1 MLKNAGKDV
10 HYFFV
15 KTIHLLTIWFSDMPM
30 RLFHTIKLL
39 QREADTVFRRT
50 RVPILSLILFLFV
63 SAPVFA
69 QIADV
74 AADEDAESE
83 EPAGYVVEYGDEE
96 DDGESEAEDEKEPE
110 KAEEGASAASAA
122 VAAVSASSGETE
134 EPPPAAERRTR
145 CILLLFPFT
154 SSYAEHI
161 YVSNTISKH
170 VASLD
175 DSFVV
180 MQKEF
185 DMLSASQEEIQSRFE
200 ELKPLLDSGDVSA
213 VIGIGQEL
221 LPLLSRNADLIPEKT
236 ALLLFSE
243 RKPLESEFAGRGNI
257 GGVFLDNPVE
267 KTLDLVFQVFPDA
280 KRIIPLAGRTEAGK
294 RFIAGVRDVMAQ
306 SYPDAECVVIDNKTV
321 DTPEMIQ
328 RVARFGAD
336 KDSVVLFHSWY
347 GLNAVNLASL
357 SFFLERL
364 CLNPDV
370 PVFAVHDSMFAFPVA
385 GGTVCQSE
393 TSAEKLI
400 GLLDRCVLS
409 DESARGEWETVEA
422 KRIITASSFQRFG
435 ISRRTNSENLMISMD
450 TQSLFRRENARTL
463 VAVTFSAVL
472 ILALLGYIAVWDHY
486 RRRLLKLLR
495 AVFKQIPSRIVVGSR
510 NGIAH
515 FIHVGKFGEDSGVV
529 QFPVS
534 ELPEYADETFRH
546 AWEEVFATGEPQK
559 FQMATGSRHRSV
571 EMALFENKKIFG
583 RDTAFWISHD
593 VEELLQAQ
601 NELKAGLANQ
611 EKLNDLFAASLKMLS
626 SDATAVDMTNDVLSF
641 IVRSVKEHMKA
652 DFCCVMRY
660 NFEEMGMELFVSEAS
675 DGITVNEDKH
685 FIPFPEKKD
694 DKLMARLENHMSVVL
709 NDFTA
714 SLFMKPDA
722 AQTGSRRPKRV
733 SMCISP
739 VFIDGKLWGHLAAV
753 HQKSKYEF
761 SDQYLQFLQ
770 GTSHVVEAMLEY
782 RFIHSRLERGE
793 YEKQLIME
801 NLPLPLILLDRNL
814 DLIQRNSA
822 AQKDL
827 LGFPDALR
835 NSLCHTVFC
844 KAGVPPED
852 CPVRGV
858 LADFKP
864 HVKAL
869 TFGGKD
875 YMVHAYPILIGG
887 ELTNILLA
895 WFDMT
900 AENESQR
907 KIEAALRE
915 AKDASKAKSLFL
927 ASMSHELR
935 TPLNAVIGFC
945 ELLQNS
951 SLSRESQL
959 EYLKSISVAGHTLL
973 DLISNIL
980 DTCKLETET
989 IALQNEK
996 TDVRRIVTEMV
1007 SMFKSLAEKKQL
1019 AQPLVVPDD
1028 LPYVVLD
1035 RMRLRQVLVNLLGN
1049 AFKFT
1054 DRGYVG
1060 IKVSCRILEQG
1071 RCRLAIAIRDSGIG
1085 ISPDK
1090 KQKVFEPF
1098 VQQDAVRDTHVYKGS
1113 GLGLAICDRYI
1124 KAMGG
1129 RIDLDSDVGTGSV
1142 FTIVFESIPYI
1153 IPTEEERAAEKNG
1166 EPSAGEQL
1174 PANAFGGAV
1183 TPQKPVPKVDLNGY
1197 NALIVDDV
1205 PINLKVLGAMLKG
1218 FHLNLVQAG
1227 SGDDALAKLPEAS
1240 PDLVLTDMWMPGMSG
1255 EELAR
1260 EIRATPDG
1268 DKVVIMAVTADVEN
1282 QNNFDMSV
1290 FDGILLK
1297 PVTKTTLAFAF
1308 QEMIDKGRIRPKS

>member
-1 MLKNAGKDV
+1 MQKR
-10 HYFFV
+10 
-15 KTIHLLTIWFSDMPM
+15 FSDITKSVLFEMVPM
-30 RLFHTIKLL
+30 
-39 QREADTVFRRT
+39 FRRGLT
-50 RVPILSLILFLFV
+50 LFLFLALIL
-63 SAPVFA
+63 SAAPMFA
-69 QIADV
+69 QEE
-74 AADEDAESE
+74 DEDFE
-83 EPAGYVVEYGDEE
+83 E
-96 DDGESEAEDEKEPE
+96 
-110 KAEEGASAASAA
+110 
-122 VAAVSASSGETE
+122 ETE
-134 EPPPAAERRTR
+134 EVEEEEEFFKEESVEEISDRQSEEQPEESEPAEEEHSR
-145 CILLLFPFT
+145 CILMLFPFT
-154 SSYAEHI
+154 SSYAEHV
-161 YVSNTISKH
+161 YVSNAVSKH
-170 VASLD
+170 VAELD
-175 DSFVV
+175 GFHIV

-185 DMLSASQEEIQSRFE
+185 DILNSSPEEIQRRFE
-200 ELKPLLDSGDVSA
+200 SLKPLFDSGDVAA

-221 LPLLSRNADLIPEKT
+221 LPLLNRNAGLIPDKT
-236 ALLLFSE
+236 ALLLFTE
-243 RKPLESEFAGRGNI
+243 RMPLETEFAEHENT

-267 KTLDLVFQVFPDA
+267 KSIDLIFQVFPGT
-280 KRIIPLAGRTEAGK
+280 KRIIPLAGRTETGE
-294 RFIAGVRDVMAQ
+294 RFIAGVKEALRESHPETDCMI
-306 SYPDAECVVIDNKTV
+306 IDNNKV
-321 DTPEMIQ
+321 DTPEMIR
-328 RVARFGAD
+328 RVTQSG

-347 GLNAVNLASL
+347 GLDAVNLASL
-357 SFFLERL
+357 SFFLQRL

-370 PVFAVHDSMFAFPVA
+370 PVFTVHDSVFAFHVA
-385 GGTVCQSE
+385 GGTVCQS
-393 TSAEKLI
+393 AAAAGKLI
-400 GLLDRCVLS
+400 KLLDRCVVN
-409 DESARGEWETVEA
+409 EEFMGGQWETLEA
-422 KRIITASSFQRFG
+422 KKIITASSFQRFG
-435 ISRRTNSENLMISMD
+435 ISRHTNAENLMISMD
-450 TQSLFRRENARTL
+450 NQSMFRRENARAL
-463 VAVTFSAVL
+463 VAVTFSVVL
-472 ILALLGYIAVWDHY
+472 VIALLCYIAVWDHF

-495 AVFKQIPSRIVVGSR
+495 AVFKQIPSRIVIGSR

-515 FIHVGKFGEDSGVV
+515 FIHVGKFGEDSGLVR
-529 QFPVS
+529 FPVN

-546 AWEEVFATGEPQK
+546 AWEEVFATGETQK

-571 EMALFENKKIFG
+571 EMALFENKEIFG

-593 VEELLQAQ
+593 IEDLLQAQ
-601 NELKAGLANQ
+601 NELKAGLASQ
-611 EKLNDLFAASLKMLS
+611 EKLNDLFAASLKKLS
-626 SDATAVDMTNDVLSF
+626 ADGTAVDMTNDVLSF
-641 IVRSVKEHMKA
+641 IVRSVKENMNA
-652 DFCCVMRY
+652 DFCCIMRY
-660 NFEEMGMELFVSEAS
+660 NYEKMGMELFVSEAS
-675 DGITVNEDKH
+675 ESITIDDDKK
-685 FIPFPEKKD
+685 FIPFPAQKD
-694 DKLMARLENHMSVVL
+694 DRLMSKLEKHMPVVI
-709 NDFTA
+709 NDFSA
-714 SLFMKPDA
+714 SLFMKPDPA
-722 AQTGSRRPKRV
+722 VQTAGKRPKKV
-733 SMCISP
+733 SMCFSP
-739 VFIDGKLWGHLAAV
+739 IFIDGKLWGHIASI
-753 HQKSKYEF
+753 HQKAKYEF
-761 SDQYLQFLQ
+761 SDLYLQFLQ
-770 GTSHVVEAMLEY
+770 GTAHIVEAMLEY

-814 DLIQRNSA
+814 NLIQRNSA
-822 AQKDL
+822 AKKDL

-835 NSLCHTVFC
+835 DNLCHTVFC
-844 KAGVPPED
+844 KAKVPPED

-858 LADFKP
+858 LNDFKP

-869 TFGGKD
+869 TFNGRD
-875 YMVHAYPILIGG
+875 YMVNAYPIMIGN

-895 WFDMT
+895 WFDVT
-900 AENESQR
+900 VENENQR
-907 KIEAALRE
+907 KLEAAFRE

-951 SLSRESQL
+951 SLPRESQL

-980 DTCKLETET
+980 DTCKLETEQVE
-989 IALQNEK
+989 LQNEK
-996 TDVRRIVTEMV
+996 TDVRKIVTDMV

-1060 IKVSCRILEQG
+1060 IKVSCTIQEQG
-1071 RCRLAIAIRDSGIG
+1071 KCRLAIAIRDSGIG

-1090 KQKVFEPF
+1090 KEKVFEPF

-1129 RIDLDSDVGTGSV
+1129 RIDLDSDVGKGSV

-1153 IPTEEERAAEKNG
+1153 IPTEEERNAGKNG
-1166 EPSAGEQL
+1166 EASVTEQQL
-1174 PANAFGGAV
+1174 PANAFSGAA
-1183 TPQKPVPKVDLNGY
+1183 TPQKPTPKVDLTGY

-1218 FHLNLVQAG
+1218 FHLNIVQADSG
-1227 SGDDALAKLPEAS
+1227 SDALSKLPDAK

-1260 EIRATPDG
+1260 NIRSSENG
-1268 DKVVIMAVTADVEN
+1268 DKIVIMAVTADVEN

-1297 PVTKTTLAFAF
+1297 PVTKTSLAFAF
-1308 QEMIDKGRIRPKS
+1308 QEMIDKGRITPKG

>member
-1 MLKNAGKDV
+1 M
-10 HYFFV
+10 
-15 KTIHLLTIWFSDMPM
+15 KTHLSDITERLRNELDLTF
-30 RLFHTIKLL
+30 RHTQLPL
-39 QREADTVFRRT
+39 
-50 RVPILSLILFLFV
+50 LSLILLLFAA
-63 SAPVFA
+63 APVFA
-69 QIADV
+69 QDM
-74 AADEDAESE
+74 DEDE
-83 EPAGYVVEYGDEE
+83 ETEMEE
-96 DDGESEAEDEKEPE
+96 I
-110 KAEEGASAASAA
+110 
-122 VAAVSASSGETE
+122 ETE
-134 EPPPAAERRTR
+134 ETEEEAETEESENEEDSGEAVSDEQSGQTETPAPAAEERTH
-145 CILLLFPFT
+145 CVLVLLPFT
-154 SSYAEHI
+154 SSYAEHV
-161 YVSNTISKH
+161 YVTNAISKH
-170 VASLD
+170 IASFD
-175 DSFVV
+175 DSYLV

-185 DMLSASQEEIQSRFE
+185 DMLNASQEELQSRFDS
-200 ELKPLLDSGDVSA
+200 LKPLLDSGDVSA
-213 VIGIGQEL
+213 VVGIGQEL
-221 LPLLSRNADLIPEKT
+221 LPLLSRNADQIPAKTGLI
-236 ALLLFSE
+236 LFTE
-243 RKPLESEFAGRGNI
+243 RKPLDNEFAKHENTC
-257 GGVFLDNPVE
+257 GVILDNPVE
-267 KTLDLVFQVFPDA
+267 KTLDLIFHVFPDT
-280 KRIIPLAGRTEAGK
+280 KRILPLAGRTETGK
-294 RFIAGVRDVMAQ
+294 RFIDSVKEALAQ
-306 SYPDAECVVIDNKTV
+306 SHPDTECLIIDNNTV
-321 DTPEMIQ
+321 DTPEMIR
-328 RVARFGAD
+328 RVCQSGKE

-347 GLNAVNLASL
+347 GLNAVNMASL
-357 SFFLERL
+357 SFFLQRL

-370 PVFAVHDSMFAFPVA
+370 PVFAVHDSMFAFSVA
-385 GGTVCQSE
+385 GGTACPTEASVD
-393 TSAEKLI
+393 KLI
-400 GLLDRCVLS
+400 ALLDDCVKHNV
-409 DESARGEWETVEA
+409 SAGGKWETVEA
-422 KRIITASSFQRFG
+422 RRVITASSFQRFG
-435 ISRRTNSENLMISMD
+435 ISNQTNVDNLMIKMD
-450 TQSLFRRENARTL
+450 SQSLFRRENARTL

-472 ILALLGYIAVWDHY
+472 ILALLAYIAVWDHY

-529 QFPVS
+529 RFPVN

-546 AWEEVFATGEPQK
+546 AWEEVFATGETQK

-571 EMALFENKKIFG
+571 EMALFENKEIFG

-601 NELKAGLANQ
+601 NELQAGLASQ
-611 EKLNDLFAASLKMLS
+611 KKLNDLFAASLKLLS
-626 SDATAVDMTNDVLSF
+626 ADATAVDMTNDVLSF

-652 DFCCVMRY
+652 DFCCIMRY
-660 NFEEMGMELFVSEAS
+660 NYEKNGMELFVDEAS
-675 DGITVNEDKH
+675 DGLTINENKR
-685 FIPFPEKKD
+685 FIPFPAQKD
-694 DKLMARLENHMSVVL
+694 DKVMARLEKHLPVVI
-709 NDFTA
+709 NDFAA
-714 SLFMKPDA
+714 SLFLKPDA
-722 AQTGSRRPKRV
+722 PEQTGSKRPKKC
-733 SMCISP
+733 SMCFSP
-739 VFIDGKLWGHLAAV
+739 IFIDGNLWGHLASI
-753 HQKSKYEF
+753 HMKGKYDF
-761 SDQYLQFLQ
+761 SDLYQQFLQ
-770 GTSHVVEAMLEY
+770 GTAHVVEAMLEY

-814 DLIQRNSA
+814 NLIQRNSA
-822 AQKDL
+822 AKKDHL
-827 LGFPDALR
+827 LGFPDALHD
-835 NSLCHTVFC
+835 NLCHTVFC
-844 KAGVPPED
+844 KAKNPPED

-869 TFGGKD
+869 AFNGKD
-875 YMVHAYPILIGG
+875 YLVNAYPIMIGG
-887 ELTNILLA
+887 ELANILLA
-895 WFDMT
+895 WFDVT
-900 AENESQR
+900 AENENQR
-907 KIEAALRE
+907 KLEAALRE

-951 SLSRESQL
+951 ALSRESQL

-980 DTCKLETET
+980 DTCKLETEQVE
-989 IALQNEK
+989 LQNEK
-996 TDVRRIVTEMV
+996 TDVRKIVTDMV

-1054 DRGYVG
+1054 DKGYVG
-1060 IKVSCRILEQG
+1060 IKVTCKILEQG
-1071 RCRLAIAIRDSGIG
+1071 KCRLEIAIRDSGIG
-1085 ISPDK
+1085 IAPDK
-1090 KQKVFEPF
+1090 EEKIFEPF

-1129 RIDLDSDVGTGSV
+1129 RIDLDSDIGKGSV
-1142 FTIVFESIPYI
+1142 FTIVFERIPYI

-1166 EPSAGEQL
+1166 SPAGEQM
-1174 PANAFGGAV
+1174 PANTFGGAA
-1183 TPQKPVPKVDLNGY
+1183 TPQKPTPKVDLPGF

-1218 FHLNLVQAG
+1218 FHINLVQAN
-1227 SGDDALAKLPEAS
+1227 SGADALAKLPDAR

-1260 EIRATPDG
+1260 NIRNTPNG
-1268 DKVVIMAVTADVEN
+1268 DKIVIMAVTADVEN

-1297 PVTKTTLAFAF
+1297 PVTKVSLAFAF
-1308 QEMIDKGRIRPKS
+1308 QEMLDKGRIVPKD

>member
-1 MLKNAGKDV
+1 M
-10 HYFFV
+10 
-15 KTIHLLTIWFSDMPM
+15 
-30 RLFHTIKLL
+30 FHRGL
-39 QREADTVFRRT
+39 
-50 RVPILSLILFLFV
+50 
-63 SAPVFA
+63 
-69 QIADV
+69 
-74 AADEDAESE
+74 
-83 EPAGYVVEYGDEE
+83 
-96 DDGESEAEDEKEPE
+96 
-110 KAEEGASAASAA
+110 
-122 VAAVSASSGETE
+122 
-134 EPPPAAERRTR
+134 
-145 CILLLFPFT
+145 ILLLFLALTLSAVPMFAQEENEDTGAETEEIEEEPEEEFEEESEEDTGEEEEESEEDTGEEEEESEEDEESGIDASAEKSTEQPEEASPAAEEHSRYILILFPFT
-154 SSYAEHI
+154 ASYAEHV

-170 VASLD
+170 VASMD
-175 DSFVV
+175 GSFVV

-185 DMLSASQEEIQSRFE
+185 DILNASQEELQKRFE
-200 ELKPLLDSGDVSA
+200 SMKPLFDSGDVAA

-221 LPLLSRNADLIPEKT
+221 LPILSKNADSIPEET
-236 ALLLFSE
+236 ALLLFTE
-243 RKPLESEFAGRGNI
+243 RMPTETEFAGRENI
-257 GGVFLDNPVE
+257 GGVFLDNP
-267 KTLDLVFQVFPDA
+267 LDKSIDLIFQVFPGT
-280 KRIIPLAGRTEAGK
+280 KRIIPLAGRTETGE
-294 RFIAGVRDVMAQ
+294 RFIAGVKEALRA
-306 SYPDAECVVIDNKTV
+306 SHPETECVIIDNKTV
-321 DTPEMIQ
+321 DTPEMI
-328 RVARFGAD
+328 RLVAQCG
-336 KDSVVLFHSWY
+336 KDSAVLFHSWH
-347 GLNAVNLASL
+347 GLNAVNMASL

-364 CLNPDV
+364 SLNPDI
-370 PVFAVHDSMFAFPVA
+370 PVFALHDSMFAFHIA
-385 GGTVCQSE
+385 GGTVCQSP
-393 TSAEKLI
+393 TAVDKLTK
-400 GLLDRCVLS
+400 LLDRCLVNG
-409 DESARGEWETVEA
+409 DSAKNGWETVEA
-422 KRIITASSFQRFG
+422 KRIITSSSFQRFG
-435 ISRRTNSENLMISMD
+435 IRRNTNAEILMISMNN
-450 TQSLFRRENARTL
+450 QSMFRRENARAL
-463 VAVTFSAVL
+463 VTVTFSIVL
-472 ILALLGYIAVWDHY
+472 VLALLCYIAIWDHY

-495 AVFKQIPSRIVVGSR
+495 AIFKQIPSRIVIGSR

-529 QFPVS
+529 RFPVN

-546 AWEEVFATGEPQK
+546 AWEEVFATGETQK

-571 EMALFENKKIFG
+571 EMALFENREIFG

-593 VEELLQAQ
+593 IEDLLQAQ

-626 SDATAVDMTNDVLSF
+626 ADATAVDMTNDVLSF
-641 IVRSVKEHMKA
+641 IVRSVKEHLKS
-652 DFCCVMRY
+652 DFCCIMRY
-660 NFEEMGMELFVSEAS
+660 NLESMCMELFVSEAS
-675 DGITVNEDKH
+675 DGLTINGDKDS
-685 FIPFPEKKD
+685 IPFPEEKD
-694 DKLMARLENHMSVVL
+694 DNVLHRLEQHLPVVMKDYP
-709 NDFTA
+709 DF
-714 SLFMKPDA
+714 LLKKQDA
-722 AQTGSRRPKRV
+722 AEQTGNKRPKKI
-733 SMCISP
+733 SLCMSP

-753 HQKSKYEF
+753 YQRGKYEF
-761 SDQYLQFLQ
+761 TDQCLQFLQ
-770 GTSHVVEAMLEY
+770 GTAHVVEAMLEY

-793 YEKQLIME
+793 YEKHLIME

-814 DLIQRNSA
+814 NLIQRNSA
-822 AQKDL
+822 AKKDHL
-827 LGFPDALR
+827 LGFPDALHD
-835 NSLCHTVFC
+835 NLCHTVFC
-844 KAGVPPED
+844 KAKTPPED

-858 LADFKP
+858 LNDFKP

-869 TFGGKD
+869 TFNGKD
-875 YMVHAYPILIGG
+875 YMVNAYPIMIGG

-895 WFDMT
+895 WFDVT
-900 AENESQR
+900 AENENQR
-907 KIEAALRE
+907 KLEAAFRE

-951 SLSRESQL
+951 ALPRESQL

-980 DTCKLETET
+980 DTCKLETEQVE
-989 IALQNEK
+989 LQNEK
-996 TDVRRIVTEMV
+996 TDVRRIVTDMV
-1007 SMFKSLAEKKQL
+1007 AMFKSLAEKKQL

-1060 IKVSCRILEQG
+1060 IKVSCKILEQG
-1071 RCRLAIAIRDSGIG
+1071 KCRLAIAIRDSGIG
-1085 ISPDK
+1085 IDPDK
-1090 KQKVFEPF
+1090 KDKIFEPF

-1129 RIDLDSDVGTGSV
+1129 RIDLDSDVGKGSV

-1153 IPTEEERAAEKNG
+1153 TPTEEERAAEKNG
-1166 EPSAGEQL
+1166 DAPASEQQL
-1174 PANAFGGAV
+1174 PANAFSGSS
-1183 TPQKPVPKVDLNGY
+1183 TPQKPTPKVDLDGY

-1218 FHLNLVQAG
+1218 FRLNIVQAN
-1227 SGDDALAKLPEAS
+1227 SGADALSKLPDTK

-1260 EIRATPDG
+1260 NIRSAENG

-1297 PVTKTTLAFAF
+1297 PVTKTSLAFAF
-1308 QEMIDKGRIRPKS
+1308 QEMIDKGRITPKS

>member
-1 MLKNAGKDV
+1 MSNHFLCI
-10 HYFFV
+10 V
-15 KTIHLLTIWFSDMPM
+15 KLVRNELDPM
-30 RLFHTIKLL
+30 CRRVRVLFL
-39 QREADTVFRRT
+39 F
-50 RVPILSLILFLFV
+50 LILFLFV
-63 SAPVFA
+63 AAPAFA
-69 QIADV
+69 QDDIS
-74 AADEDAESE
+74 DETETEEYAVDSEEEESE
-83 EPAGYVVEYGDEE
+83 EEFEENAGSSVSSPD
-96 DDGESEAEDEKEPE
+96 AF
-110 KAEEGASAASAA
+110 ASAGPIRLSED
-122 VAAVSASSGETE
+122 GPTFT
-134 EPPPAAERRTR
+134 ERRSR
-145 CILLLFPFT
+145 YVLMLFPFS
-154 SSYAEHI
+154 SSYAEHVYI
-161 YVSNTISKH
+161 ANTVSKH

-175 DSFVV
+175 GPYVV

-185 DMLSASQEEIQSRFE
+185 DMLNASPDKLQSEFE
-200 ELKPLLDSGDVSA
+200 SLKPLLSSGDVAA

-221 LPLLSRNADLIPEKT
+221 LPLLSKNINLIPEKT

-243 RKPLESEFAGRGNI
+243 RKPQGSEFAERENI
-257 GGVFLDNPVE
+257 GGVFLNNPVE

-294 RFIAGVRDVMAQ
+294 RFIEGVREALKQ
-306 SYPDAECVVIDNKTV
+306 SHPDAECVVIDNHTV

-328 RVARFGAD
+328 RVAFYG
-336 KDSVVLFHSWY
+336 KDGDTVVLFHSWY

-357 SFFLERL
+357 SFFLQRL
-364 CLNPDV
+364 CLTPGV
-370 PVFAVHDSMFAFPVA
+370 PVFAVHDSMFTFPVA

-393 TSAEKLI
+393 ASTEKLI
-400 GLLDRCVLS
+400 RMLDHCVLH
-409 DESARGEWETVEA
+409 DESALGEWETVDA

-435 ISRRTNSENLMISMD
+435 ISSRTNSENLMISMD
-450 TQSLFRRENARTL
+450 TQSMFRRENARTL

-529 QFPVS
+529 RFPVN

-571 EMALFENKKIFG
+571 EMALFENREIFG

-626 SDATAVDMTNDVLSF
+626 SDATAVDLTNEVLSF
-641 IVRSVKEHMKA
+641 IVRSVRSHMKA
-652 DFCCVMRY
+652 DFCCIMRY
-660 NFEEMGMELFVSEAS
+660 NFEAKGMDIFVSEAS
-675 DGITVNEDKH
+675 EGFAFNEEVR
-685 FIPFPEKKD
+685 FIPFPEQKD
-694 DKLMARLENHMSVVL
+694 DNLMARLENHMPVVL
-709 NDFTA
+709 NDFAA
-714 SLFMKPDA
+714 SLFVKRDA
-722 AQTGSRRPKRV
+722 AAQAGSKRPKKV

-739 VFIDGKLWGHLAAV
+739 LFIDGKLWGHIAAV
-753 HQKSKYEF
+753 HQKGKYEF

-770 GTSHVVEAMLEY
+770 GTAHVVEAMFEY
-782 RFIHSRLERGE
+782 RFIHTRLERGE
-793 YEKQLIME
+793 YEKHLIME
-801 NLPLPLILLDRNL
+801 NLPLPLILLDRKLN
-814 DLIQRNSA
+814 LIQRNSA

-835 NSLCHTVFC
+835 DGLCHTVFC
-844 KAGVPPED
+844 KAGAPPED

-875 YMVHAYPILIGG
+875 YMVNAYPIMIGG

-973 DLISNIL
+973 DLINNIL
-980 DTCKLETET
+980 DTCKLETEQ
-989 IALQNEK
+989 IELQNEK
-996 TDVRRIVTEMV
+996 TDVRRIVTDMV

-1054 DRGYVG
+1054 DKGYVG
-1060 IKVSCRILEQG
+1060 IKVTCKILEQG
-1071 RCRLAIAIRDSGIG
+1071 KCRLAIAIRDSGIG

-1129 RIDLDSDVGTGSV
+1129 RIDLDSDVGKGSV

-1166 EPSAGEQL
+1166 ESSAGEQQL
-1174 PANAFGGAV
+1174 PANTFGGAV
-1183 TPQKPVPKVDLNGY
+1183 KPQKPAPKVDLNGY

-1205 PINLKVLGAMLKG
+1205 PINLKVLGAMLKV
-1218 FHLNLVQAG
+1218 FHLNIVQAN
-1227 SGDDALAKLPEAS
+1227 SGADALAKLPDAN

-1260 EIRATPDG
+1260 EIRAAKGG
-1268 DKVVIMAVTADVEN
+1268 DNVVVMAVTADVEN

-1297 PVTKTTLAFAF
+1297 PVTKKTLAFAF
-1308 QEMIDKGRIRPKS
+1308 QEMIDKGRIQPKG

>member
-1 MLKNAGKDV
+1 MQ
-10 HYFFV
+10 
-15 KTIHLLTIWFSDMPM
+15 TRFSHITKSFLFEAVS
-30 RLFHTIKLL
+30 LFH
-39 QREADTVFRRT
+39 RGR
-50 RVPILSLILFLFV
+50 ILFLFLV
-63 SAPVFA
+63 LILSAVPMSA
-69 QIADV
+69 Q
-74 AADEDAESE
+74 
-83 EPAGYVVEYGDEE
+83 DEE
-96 DDGESEAEDEKEPE
+96 EETEEETEEVEEEFEEETEEEEEEAEDDDESSADASDEESKEQPE
-110 KAEEGASAASAA
+110 EASATAAEEH
-122 VAAVSASSGETE
+122 
-134 EPPPAAERRTR
+134 TR
-145 CILLLFPFT
+145 CILMLFPFN
-154 SSYAEHI
+154 SSYAEHV

-175 DSFVV
+175 GSYVV

-185 DMLSASQEEIQSRFE
+185 DMLNASQEELQSRFE
-200 ELKPLLDSGDVSA
+200 SLKPLFDSGDVAA
-213 VIGIGQEL
+213 VIGIGQEI
-221 LPLLSRNADLIPEKT
+221 LPLLDKNADLIPEKT
-236 ALLLFSE
+236 ALLLFTE
-243 RKPLESEFAGRGNI
+243 RMPLETEFIGHKNI
-257 GGVFLDNPVE
+257 GGVFLDNPAE
-267 KTLDLVFQVFPDA
+267 KSIDLIFQVFPGT
-280 KRIIPLAGRTEAGK
+280 KRIIPLAGRTETGE
-294 RFIAGVRDVMAQ
+294 RFIASVKEALRK
-306 SYPDAECVVIDNKTV
+306 SHPETECMIIDNNTV
-321 DTPEMIQ
+321 DTPEMIR
-328 RVARFGAD
+328 RVAQSG

-347 GLNAVNLASL
+347 GLNAVNMASL
-357 SFFLERL
+357 SFFLQRL

-370 PVFAVHDSMFAFPVA
+370 PVFAVHDSMFAFHVT
-385 GGTVCQSE
+385 GGTVCQSA
-393 TSAEKLI
+393 TAVGKLTE
-400 GLLDRCVLS
+400 LLDQCVV
-409 DESARGEWETVEA
+409 DGESIEDCWDAVEA
-422 KRIITASSFQRFG
+422 KKIITASSFQRFG
-435 ISRRTNSENLMISMD
+435 ISRHTNAENLMISMD
-450 TQSLFRRENARTL
+450 NQSMFRRENARAL
-463 VAVTFSAVL
+463 VTVTFSVVL
-472 ILALLGYIAVWDHY
+472 VFALLCYIAVWDHF

-495 AVFKQIPSRIVVGSR
+495 AVFKQIPSRIVIGSR

-515 FIHVGKFGEDSGVV
+515 FIHVGKFGEESGLVR
-529 QFPVS
+529 FPVN
-534 ELPEYADETFRH
+534 ELPEYADETFRN
-546 AWEEVFATGEPQK
+546 AWEEVFATGETQK

-571 EMALFENKKIFG
+571 EMALFENKEIFG

-593 VEELLQAQ
+593 IEDLLQAQ
-601 NELKAGLANQ
+601 NELKAGLASQ

-626 SDATAVDMTNDVLSF
+626 ADGTAVDMTNEVLSF
-641 IVRSVKEHMKA
+641 IVRSVKEHMNA
-652 DFCCVMRY
+652 DFCCIMRY
-660 NFEEMGMELFVSEAS
+660 NYEAMGMELFVSEAS
-675 DGITVNEDKH
+675 DSITIDDDKK
-685 FIPFPEKKD
+685 FIPFPAQKD
-694 DKLMARLENHMSVVL
+694 DRLMSRLEKHMPVVI
-709 NDFTA
+709 NDFSA
-714 SLFMKPDA
+714 SLFMKSEAA
-722 AQTGSRRPKRV
+722 AQTGSKRPKKV
-733 SMCISP
+733 SMCFSP
-739 VFIDGKLWGHLAAV
+739 IFIDGKLWGHIASI
-753 HQKSKYEF
+753 HQKAKYDF
-761 SDQYLQFLQ
+761 SDLYLQFLQ
-770 GTSHVVEAMLEY
+770 GTAHVVEAMLEY

-814 DLIQRNSA
+814 NLIQRNSA

-835 NSLCHTVFC
+835 DKLCHTVFC
-844 KAGVPPED
+844 KAKVPPED
-852 CPVRGV
+852 CPIRGV
-858 LADFKP
+858 LNDFKP

-869 TFGGKD
+869 TFNGKD
-875 YMVHAYPILIGG
+875 YMVNAYPIMIGN

-895 WFDMT
+895 WFDVT
-900 AENESQR
+900 AENENQR
-907 KIEAALRE
+907 KLEAAFRE

-945 ELLQNS
+945 ELLQNNA
-951 SLSRESQL
+951 LSRESQL

-980 DTCKLETET
+980 DTCKLETEQVE
-989 IALQNEK
+989 LQNEK
-996 TDVRRIVTEMV
+996 TDVRKIVTDMV

-1060 IKVSCRILEQG
+1060 IKVTCKILEQG
-1071 RCRLAIAIRDSGIG
+1071 KCRLAIAIRDSGIG

-1090 KQKVFEPF
+1090 KDKVFEPF

-1129 RIDLDSDVGTGSV
+1129 RIDLDSDVGKGSV

-1153 IPTEEERAAEKNG
+1153 TPTEEERAAEKNG
-1166 EPSAGEQL
+1166 SAPAAEQQL
-1174 PANAFGGAV
+1174 PANAFSGSA
-1183 TPQKPVPKVDLNGY
+1183 TPQKPTPKVDLNGY

-1218 FHLNLVQAG
+1218 FRLNIVQAN
-1227 SGDDALAKLPEAS
+1227 SGADALSKLPDVK

-1260 EIRATPDG
+1260 NIRATMENG

-1297 PVTKTTLAFAF
+1297 PVTKTSLAFAF
-1308 QEMIDKGRIRPKS
+1308 QEMIDKGRITPKS

>member
-1 MLKNAGKDV
+1 MQ
-10 HYFFV
+10 
-15 KTIHLLTIWFSDMPM
+15 TRFSHITKSFLFEAVS
-30 RLFHTIKLL
+30 LFH
-39 QREADTVFRRT
+39 RGR
-50 RVPILSLILFLFV
+50 ILFLFLV
-63 SAPVFA
+63 LILSAVPMSA
-69 QIADV
+69 Q
-74 AADEDAESE
+74 
-83 EPAGYVVEYGDEE
+83 DEE
-96 DDGESEAEDEKEPE
+96 EETEEETEEVEEEFEEETEEEEEEAEDDDESSADASDEESKEQPE
-110 KAEEGASAASAA
+110 EASATAAEEH
-122 VAAVSASSGETE
+122 
-134 EPPPAAERRTR
+134 TR
-145 CILLLFPFT
+145 CILMLFPFN
-154 SSYAEHI
+154 SSYAEHV

-175 DSFVV
+175 GSYVV

-185 DMLSASQEEIQSRFE
+185 DMLNASQEELQSRFE
-200 ELKPLLDSGDVSA
+200 SLKPLFDSGDVAA
-213 VIGIGQEL
+213 VIGIGQEI
-221 LPLLSRNADLIPEKT
+221 LPLLDKNANLIPEKT
-236 ALLLFSE
+236 ALLLFTE
-243 RKPLESEFAGRGNI
+243 RMPLETEFIGHKNI
-257 GGVFLDNPVE
+257 GGVFLDNPAE
-267 KTLDLVFQVFPDA
+267 KSIDLIFQVFPGT
-280 KRIIPLAGRTEAGK
+280 KRIIPLAGRTETGE
-294 RFIAGVRDVMAQ
+294 RFIASVKEALRK
-306 SYPDAECVVIDNKTV
+306 SHPETECMIIDNNTV
-321 DTPEMIQ
+321 DTPEMIR
-328 RVARFGAD
+328 RVAQSG

-347 GLNAVNLASL
+347 GLNAVNMASL
-357 SFFLERL
+357 SFFLQRL

-370 PVFAVHDSMFAFPVA
+370 PVFAVHDSMFAFHVT
-385 GGTVCQSE
+385 GGTVCQSA
-393 TSAEKLI
+393 TAVGKLTE
-400 GLLDRCVLS
+400 LLDQCVV
-409 DESARGEWETVEA
+409 DGESIEDCWDAVEA
-422 KRIITASSFQRFG
+422 KKIITASSFQRFG
-435 ISRRTNSENLMISMD
+435 ISRHTNAENLMISMD
-450 TQSLFRRENARTL
+450 NQSMFRRENARAL
-463 VAVTFSAVL
+463 VTVTFSVVL
-472 ILALLGYIAVWDHY
+472 VFALLCYIAVWDHF

-495 AVFKQIPSRIVVGSR
+495 AVFKQIPSRIVIGSR

-515 FIHVGKFGEDSGVV
+515 FIHVGKFGEESGLVR
-529 QFPVS
+529 FPVN
-534 ELPEYADETFRH
+534 ELPEYADETFRN
-546 AWEEVFATGEPQK
+546 AWEEVFATGETQK

-571 EMALFENKKIFG
+571 EMALFENKEIFG

-593 VEELLQAQ
+593 IEDLLQAQ
-601 NELKAGLANQ
+601 NELKAGLASQ

-626 SDATAVDMTNDVLSF
+626 ADGTAVDMTNEVLSF
-641 IVRSVKEHMKA
+641 IVRSVKEHMNA
-652 DFCCVMRY
+652 DFCCIMRY
-660 NFEEMGMELFVSEAS
+660 NYEAMGMELFVSEAS
-675 DGITVNEDKH
+675 DSITIDDDKK
-685 FIPFPEKKD
+685 FIPFPAQKD
-694 DKLMARLENHMSVVL
+694 DRLMSRLEKHMPVVI
-709 NDFTA
+709 NDFSA
-714 SLFMKPDA
+714 SLFMKSEAA
-722 AQTGSRRPKRV
+722 AQTGSKRPKKV
-733 SMCISP
+733 SMCFSP
-739 VFIDGKLWGHLAAV
+739 IFIDGKLWGHIASI
-753 HQKSKYEF
+753 HQKAKYDF
-761 SDQYLQFLQ
+761 SDLYLQFLQ
-770 GTSHVVEAMLEY
+770 GTAHVVEAMLEY

-814 DLIQRNSA
+814 NLIQRNSA

-835 NSLCHTVFC
+835 DKLCHTDFC
-844 KAGVPPED
+844 KASVPPED

-858 LADFKP
+858 LNDFKP

-869 TFGGKD
+869 TFNGKD
-875 YMVHAYPILIGG
+875 YMVNAYPIMIGN

-900 AENESQR
+900 AENENQR
-907 KIEAALRE
+907 KLEAAFRE
-915 AKDASKAKSLFL
+915 AKDACKAKSLFL

-945 ELLQNS
+945 ELLQNNA
-951 SLSRESQL
+951 LSRESQL

-980 DTCKLETET
+980 DTCKLETEQVE
-989 IALQNEK
+989 LQNEK
-996 TDVRRIVTEMV
+996 TDVRKIVTDMV

-1060 IKVSCRILEQG
+1060 IKVTCKILEQG
-1071 RCRLAIAIRDSGIG
+1071 KCRLAIAIRDSGIG

-1090 KQKVFEPF
+1090 KDKVFEPF

-1129 RIDLDSDVGTGSV
+1129 RIDLDSDVGKGSV

-1153 IPTEEERAAEKNG
+1153 TPTEEERAAEKNG
-1166 EPSAGEQL
+1166 SAPAAEQQL
-1174 PANAFGGAV
+1174 PANAFSGSA
-1183 TPQKPVPKVDLNGY
+1183 TPQKPTPKVDLNGY

-1218 FHLNLVQAG
+1218 FRLNIVQAN
-1227 SGDDALAKLPEAS
+1227 SGADALSKLPDVK

-1260 EIRATPDG
+1260 NIRATMENG

-1297 PVTKTTLAFAF
+1297 PVTKTSLAFAF
-1308 QEMIDKGRIRPKS
+1308 QEMIDKGRITPKS

>member
-1 MLKNAGKDV
+1 MQ
-10 HYFFV
+10 FF
-15 KTIHLLTIWFSDMPM
+15 LLHITGRIF
-30 RLFHTIKLL
+30 
-39 QREADTVFRRT
+39 REAAPMLRRGRLT
-50 RVPILSLILFLFV
+50 LLFLPLLLFAA
-63 SAPVFA
+63 APSFA
-69 QIADV
+69 QDSA
-74 AADEDAESE
+74 EDAETETE
-83 EPAGYVVEYGDEE
+83 EIETEE
-96 DDGESEAEDEKEPE
+96 ENTAEPSGST
-110 KAEEGASAASAA
+110 EETASGNGASAGT
-122 VAAVSASSGETE
+122 VSSQQEEESSF
-134 EPPPAAERRTR
+134 PVDNRSR
-145 CILLLFPFT
+145 CILMLLPFT
-154 SSYAEHI
+154 SSYAEHV
-161 YVSNTISKH
+161 YVTNAISRH
-170 VASLD
+170 VAAMD
-175 DSFVV
+175 GSFVV

-185 DMLSASQEEIQSRFE
+185 DMLNATPEELQSGFE
-200 ELKPLLDSGDVSA
+200 SLKPLFESGKVA
-213 VIGIGQEL
+213 AAIGIGQEI
-221 LPLLSRNADLIPEKT
+221 LPLLSRNAALIPEKT
-236 ALLLFSE
+236 ALLLFTE
-243 RKPLESEFAGRGNI
+243 RKPLDTEFAGRENI

-267 KTLDLVFQVFPDA
+267 KSLELIFQVFPDT
-280 KRIIPLAGRTEAGK
+280 KCVIPLAGRTETGK
-294 RFIAGVRDVMAQ
+294 RFIDNVKEALGKSHPGTDWL
-306 SYPDAECVVIDNKTV
+306 VIDNNKV
-321 DTPEMIQ
+321 DTPEMIR
-328 RVARFGAD
+328 RVIQNGKD
-336 KDSVVLFHSWY
+336 TDSVILFHSWH

-357 SFFLERL
+357 SFFLQRL
-364 CLNPDV
+364 CLNPNV
-370 PVFAVHDSMFAFPVA
+370 PVFAVHDSMFAFSVA
-385 GGTVCQSE
+385 GGVVCPSE
-393 TSAEKLI
+393 ASFEKLA
-400 GLLDRCVLS
+400 GLLDRCVL
-409 DESARGEWETVEA
+409 DDVSAAGEWETVEA
-422 KRIITASSFQRFG
+422 KKIITASSFQRFG
-435 ISRRTNSENLMISMD
+435 ISRRTNAENLMISMD
-450 TQSLFRRENARTL
+450 TQSMFRRENARAL

-472 ILALLGYIAVWDHY
+472 VLALICYVAIWDHY

-529 QFPVS
+529 RFPVN

-546 AWEEVFATGEPQK
+546 AWEEVFATGETQK

-571 EMALFENKKIFG
+571 EMALFENKEIFG

-611 EKLNDLFAASLKMLS
+611 EKLNELFAASLKMLS

-641 IVRSVKEHMKA
+641 IVHSVKEHMKA
-652 DFCCVMRY
+652 DFCCIMRY
-660 NFEEMGMELFVSEAS
+660 NFESMCMELFVSEVS
-675 DGITVNEDKH
+675 DGLLIQGNKES
-685 FIPFPEKKD
+685 IPIPDQKD
-694 DKLMARLENHMSVVL
+694 DNVVSRLEKHLPVVL
-709 NDFTA
+709 NDF
-714 SLFMKPDA
+714 PDFLLAKQDAA
-722 AQTGSRRPKRV
+722 AQTGRKRPKKI
-733 SMCISP
+733 SMCLSP

-753 HQKSKYEF
+753 FQKGKYEF
-761 SDQYLQFLQ
+761 SDQFVQFLQ
-770 GTSHVVEAMLEY
+770 GTAHVVEAMLEY

-814 DLIQRNSA
+814 NLIQRNSA

-827 LGFPDALR
+827 LGFPDALHD
-835 NSLCHTVFC
+835 NLCHTVFC
-844 KAGVPPED
+844 KAAVPPED

-858 LADFKP
+858 LKDFKP
-864 HVKAL
+864 HVKSLA
-869 TFGGKD
+869 FNGKD
-875 YMVHAYPILIGG
+875 YLVNAYPILIGG

-895 WFDMT
+895 WFDVT
-900 AENESQR
+900 AENENQR
-907 KIEAALRE
+907 KLEAAFRE

-951 SLSRESQL
+951 SLPRESQL

-980 DTCKLETET
+980 DTCKLETEQVE
-989 IALQNEK
+989 LQNEK
-996 TDVRRIVTEMV
+996 TDVRKIVTDMV

-1028 LPYVVLD
+1028 LPYVVID

-1060 IKVSCRILEQG
+1060 IKVSCKILEQG
-1071 RCRLAIAIRDSGIG
+1071 KCRLAIAIRDSGIG
-1085 ISPDK
+1085 IAPDK
-1090 KQKVFEPF
+1090 KDKIFEPF

-1129 RIDLDSDVGTGSV
+1129 RIDLDSDVGKGSV

-1166 EPSAGEQL
+1166 AAAATEQQL
-1174 PANAFGGAV
+1174 PANAFSGSA
-1183 TPQKPVPKVDLNGY
+1183 TPQKPTPKVDLDGF

-1218 FHLNLVQAG
+1218 FHLNIVQAN
-1227 SGDDALAKLPEAS
+1227 SGADALSKLPDTK

-1260 EIRATPDG
+1260 NIRGTMENG

-1297 PVTKTTLAFAF
+1297 PVTKTSLAFAF
-1308 QEMIDKGRIRPKS
+1308 QEMIDKGRITPKS

>member
-1 MLKNAGKDV
+1 MQNFLLHIISGRVLHAAVWTLRAG
-10 HYFFV
+10 
-15 KTIHLLTIWFSDMPM
+15 
-30 RLFHTIKLL
+30 RLPL
-39 QREADTVFRRT
+39 
-50 RVPILSLILFLFV
+50 LFLLLLMF
-63 SAPVFA
+63 
-69 QIADV
+69 V
-74 AADEDAESE
+74 AAPLSAQDADAAETETGNAELEDAEPE
-83 EPAGYVVEYGDEE
+83 
-96 DDGESEAEDEKEPE
+96 EAETGKVEPE
-110 KAEEGASAASAA
+110 ESAPDQPEEE
-122 VAAVSASSGETE
+122 SGFVE
-134 EPPPAAERRTR
+134 ADRSR
-145 CILLLFPFT
+145 CILMLLPFS
-154 SSYAEHI
+154 SSYAEHV
-161 YVSNTISKH
+161 YVSNAVSKH
-170 VASLD
+170 VASMNGN
-175 DSFVV
+175 FVV

-185 DMLSASQEEIQSRFE
+185 DMLNVSQDELQSRFE
-200 ELKPLLDSGDVSA
+200 SLKPLLESGKVAA

-221 LPLLSRNADLIPEKT
+221 LPLLSRNAAMIPEKT
-236 ALLLFSE
+236 ALLLFTE
-243 RKPLESEFAGRGNI
+243 RKPLETEFAGRENI
-257 GGVFLDNPVE
+257 GGVFLDNPVS
-267 KTLDLVFQVFPDA
+267 KTVDLAFQIFPGT
-280 KRIIPLAGRTEAGK
+280 KRVIPLAGRTETGK
-294 RFIAGVRDVMAQ
+294 RFIEDVKEALE
-306 SYPDAECVVIDNKTV
+306 SSHPGTECMVIDNNRV
-321 DTPEMIQ
+321 DTPEMIR
-328 RVARFGAD
+328 RVVQSG
-336 KDSVVLFHSWY
+336 KDTESVVLFHSWH

-357 SFFLERL
+357 SFFLQRL
-364 CLNPDV
+364 CLNPNV
-370 PVFAVHDSMFAFPVA
+370 PVFAVHDSMFAFSVA

-393 TSAEKLI
+393 ASAGKLLK
-400 GLLDRCVLS
+400 LLDRCVL
-409 DESARGEWETVEA
+409 DDVPAAEEWETVEA
-422 KRIITASSFQRFG
+422 KRIITAGSFQRFG
-435 ISRRTNSENLMISMD
+435 VSRQTNAENLMISMD
-450 TQSLFRRENARTL
+450 SQSMFRRENARAL
-463 VAVTFSAVL
+463 VAMTFSVVL
-472 ILALLGYIAVWDHY
+472 VLALLCYIAVWDHY

-529 QFPVS
+529 RFPVN

-546 AWEEVFATGEPQK
+546 AWEEVFATGETQK

-571 EMALFENKKIFG
+571 EMALFENKELFG

-601 NELKAGLANQ
+601 NELKEGLASQ
-611 EKLNDLFAASLKMLS
+611 EKLNDIFAASLKKLS
-626 SDATAVDMTNDVLSF
+626 AGGTAVDMTNEVLSF

-652 DFCCVMRY
+652 DFCCIMRY
-660 NFEEMGMELFVSEAS
+660 NFEAMGMEFFVSEAS
-675 DGITVNEDKH
+675 DGLEINANTD
-685 FIPFPEKKD
+685 FIPFPKEKD
-694 DKLMARLENHMSVVL
+694 DNVLHRLGEHLPVVL
-709 NDFTA
+709 KDYPDFLLKKQDA
-714 SLFMKPDA
+714 A
-722 AQTGSRRPKRV
+722 AQTGNKRPKKI
-733 SMCISP
+733 SLCLSP
-739 VFIDGKLWGHLAAV
+739 VFIDGKLWGHIAAI
-753 HQKSKYEF
+753 HQKAKYEF
-761 SDQYLQFLQ
+761 PDLYVQFLQ
-770 GTSHVVEAMLEY
+770 GTAHVVEAMLEY

-814 DLIQRNSA
+814 NLIQRNSA

-835 NSLCHTVFC
+835 DNLCHTVFC
-844 KAGVPPED
+844 KASVPPED

-858 LADFKP
+858 LNDFKP

-869 TFGGKD
+869 TFNGKD
-875 YMVHAYPILIGG
+875 YMVNAYPIMIGG
-887 ELTNILLA
+887 ELANILLA
-895 WFDMT
+895 WFDVT
-900 AENESQR
+900 AENENQR
-907 KIEAALRE
+907 KLEAAFRE

-945 ELLQNS
+945 ELLQNNA
-951 SLSRESQL
+951 LPRESQL

-980 DTCKLETET
+980 DTCKLETEQ
-989 IALQNEK
+989 IELQNEK
-996 TDVRRIVTEMV
+996 TDVRKIVTDMV

-1060 IKVSCRILEQG
+1060 IKVSCKILEQG
-1071 RCRLAIAIRDSGIG
+1071 KCRLAIAIRDSGIG

-1090 KQKVFEPF
+1090 QEKVFEPF

-1129 RIDLDSDVGTGSV
+1129 RIDLDSDVGKGSV

-1153 IPTEEERAAEKNG
+1153 TPTEEERNAGKNG
-1166 EPSAGEQL
+1166 EASASEQL
-1174 PANAFGGAV
+1174 PANAFSGAA
-1183 TPQKPVPKVDLNGY
+1183 TPQKPTPKVDLAGY

-1218 FHLNLVQAG
+1218 FHLNIVQAN
-1227 SGDDALAKLPEAS
+1227 SGADALSKLPDAK
-1240 PDLVLTDMWMPGMSG
+1240 PDLVLSDMWMPGMSG

-1260 EIRATPDG
+1260 NIRNTPNG
-1268 DKVVIMAVTADVEN
+1268 DKIVIMAVTADVEN

-1297 PVTKTTLAFAF
+1297 PVTKTSLAFAF
-1308 QEMIDKGRIRPKS
+1308 QEMIDKGRITPKS

>member
-1 MLKNAGKDV
+1 MQ
-10 HYFFV
+10 
-15 KTIHLLTIWFSDMPM
+15 TRFSHITKSVLFEAVPM
-30 RLFHTIKLL
+30 
-39 QREADTVFRRT
+39 FRRG
-50 RVPILSLILFLFV
+50 LSLLLFLALILFAV
-63 SAPVFA
+63 PMSA
-69 QIADV
+69 Q
-74 AADEDAESE
+74 DEEEGTEEEMEEVEEEAEE
-83 EPAGYVVEYGDEE
+83 EPEEYEEEEEEE
-96 DDGESEAEDEKEPE
+96 DESGIDAS
-110 KAEEGASAASAA
+110 AEESKDQPEEAA
-122 VAAVSASSGETE
+122 
-134 EPPPAAERRTR
+134 PAAEEHSR
-145 CILLLFPFT
+145 CVLLLLPFT
-154 SSYAEHI
+154 ASYAEHV
-161 YVSNTISKH
+161 YVSNTVSRH

-175 DSFVV
+175 GSFIV

-185 DMLSASQEEIQSRFE
+185 DMLNASQEELQSRFE
-200 ELKPLLDSGDVSA
+200 SLKPLFESGDVAA

-221 LPLLSRNADLIPEKT
+221 LPLLSKNAGLIPEKT
-236 ALLLFSE
+236 ALLLFTE
-243 RKPLESEFAGRGNI
+243 RMPRETEFAGHENT

-267 KTLDLVFQVFPDA
+267 KTIDLIFQVFPGT
-280 KRIIPLAGRTEAGK
+280 KRIIPLAGRTETGE
-294 RFIAGVRDVMAQ
+294 RFITGVKEALTT
-306 SYPDAECVVIDNKTV
+306 SHPETECVIIDNKTV
-321 DTPEMIQ
+321 DTPEMIR
-328 RVARFGAD
+328 RVAQSG

-357 SFFLERL
+357 SFFLQRL

-370 PVFAVHDSMFAFPVA
+370 PVFAVHDSMFAFHVA
-385 GGTVCQSE
+385 GGTVCQSR
-393 TSAEKLI
+393 TAADKLAK
-400 GLLDRCVLS
+400 LLDQCVVY
-409 DESARGEWETVEA
+409 EYSAKDNWETVEA

-435 ISRRTNSENLMISMD
+435 VSRNTNAEILMIGMDNQSM
-450 TQSLFRRENARTL
+450 FRRENARAL
-463 VAVTFSAVL
+463 VTVTFSVVL
-472 ILALLGYIAVWDHY
+472 VLALLCYIAVWDHY

-495 AVFKQIPSRIVVGSR
+495 AVFKQIPSRIVIGSR

-515 FIHVGKFGEDSGVV
+515 FIHVGKFGEDSGLVR
-529 QFPVS
+529 FPVN

-546 AWEEVFATGEPQK
+546 AWEEVFATGETQK

-571 EMALFENKKIFG
+571 EMALFENKEIFG

-593 VEELLQAQ
+593 VEDLLQAQ
-601 NELKAGLANQ
+601 NELKTGLANQ

-641 IVRSVKEHMKA
+641 IVRSVKEHLKA
-652 DFCCVMRY
+652 DFCCIMRY
-660 NFEEMGMELFVSEAS
+660 NMEKKCMELFVSEAS
-675 DGITVNEDKH
+675 DGLTINGDKD
-685 FIPFPEKKD
+685 FIPFPEEKD
-694 DKLMARLENHMSVVL
+694 NHVLHRLEQHLPVVL
-709 NDFTA
+709 KDYPDF
-714 SLFMKPDA
+714 LLKKQDA
-722 AQTGSRRPKRV
+722 GQTGNKRPKKI
-733 SMCISP
+733 SLCMSP

-753 HQKSKYEF
+753 YQKGKYEF
-761 SDQYLQFLQ
+761 TDQCLQFLQ
-770 GTSHVVEAMLEY
+770 GTAHVVEAMLEY

-814 DLIQRNSA
+814 NLIQRNSA
-822 AQKDL
+822 AKKDHL
-827 LGFPDALR
+827 LGFPDALHDK
-835 NSLCHTVFC
+835 LCHTVFC
-844 KAGVPPED
+844 KAKNPPED

-858 LADFKP
+858 LSDFKP

-869 TFGGKD
+869 TFNGKD
-875 YMVHAYPILIGG
+875 YMVNAYPIMIGG

-895 WFDMT
+895 WFDVT
-900 AENESQR
+900 AENENQR
-907 KIEAALRE
+907 KLEAALTE

-951 SLSRESQL
+951 ALPRESQL

-980 DTCKLETET
+980 DTCKLETEQVE
-989 IALQNEK
+989 LQNEK
-996 TDVRRIVTEMV
+996 TDVRRIVTDMV
-1007 SMFKSLAEKKQL
+1007 GMFKSLAEKKQL

-1060 IKVSCRILEQG
+1060 IKVTCNILEQG
-1071 RCRLAIAIRDSGIG
+1071 KCRLAIAIRDSGIG

-1090 KQKVFEPF
+1090 KDKIFEPF

-1129 RIDLDSDVGTGSV
+1129 RIDLDSDVGKGSV

-1153 IPTEEERAAEKNG
+1153 TPSEEERAAEKNG
-1166 EPSAGEQL
+1166 EAPAAEQQL
-1174 PANAFGGAV
+1174 PANAFSGSA
-1183 TPQKPVPKVDLNGY
+1183 TPQKPTPKVDLNGY

-1218 FHLNLVQAG
+1218 FHLNIVQAN
-1227 SGDDALAKLPEAS
+1227 SGADALSKLPDAR

-1260 EIRATPDG
+1260 NIRATMEDG

-1297 PVTKTTLAFAF
+1297 PVTKTSLAFAF
-1308 QEMIDKGRIRPKS
+1308 QEMIEKGRITPKS